1 MAMVVLLLI
10 AVLRWKHPEVLVAA
24 LALQLLAM
32 TIPRA
37 FAPLAVVWFGLSNVI
52 GAVMSKVLLTAIFFL
67 LVTPIGLVRR
77 LFGKDPLQLR
87 AFKSGTGSVMLRR
100 SHTFSAGDL
109 ERPF

>member
-1 MAMVVLLLI
+1 MAMVLLLLI
-10 AVLRWKHPEVLVAA
+10 AALKWKYPGVLVAA
-24 LALQLLAM
+24 LAVQLVAM

-37 FAPLAVVWFGLSNVI
+37 FAPLAVVWFGLSNLL
-52 GAVMSKVLLTAIFFL
+52 GAVMSRVLLTAVFFL

-87 AFKSGTGSVMLRR
+87 AFKSGTGSVMQKR